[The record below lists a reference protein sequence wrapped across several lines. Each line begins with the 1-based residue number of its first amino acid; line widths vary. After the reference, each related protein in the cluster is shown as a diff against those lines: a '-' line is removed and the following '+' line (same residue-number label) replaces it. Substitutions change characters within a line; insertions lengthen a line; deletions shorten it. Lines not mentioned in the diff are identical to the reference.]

1 MSIFEKSIKQ
11 KIKEAKNNPAALLS
25 LVYPY
30 LLIIGLAI
38 GLLYVS
44 KLNIIARKEIPPPMP
59 DTAAVME
66 DLQVRAA
73 RVIPPVDVMTM
84 KNPSQDLITK
94 GKGLYSANCSSCHG
108 TDGKG
113 DGPAA
118 TGLNPAPRNYTS
130 NDGWKNGRKISDIYK
145 TLQEGIPS
153 SAMASYSYM
162 NPEDIFALAAYIRSA
177 FIQNPP
183 QDSDGDLMNLDL
195 TYNLSEGKKVPA
207 QIPVSAAEDI
217 IVKESSDKYQKII
230 NVMNSI
236 RNDSNDE
243 GAKIFYD
250 VTKNKIKA
258 LTVLSNSSDWMK
270 DEQRF
275 IDLVVNEVNQN
286 GFNDKVFDLSGDQWD
301 SLYKYLSKYM

>member
-11 KIKEAKNNPAALLS
+11 KIAEAKNNPTALLS

-30 LLIIGLAI
+30 LLVVGIVI
-38 GLLYVS
+38 GLLYVG
-44 KLNIIARKEIPPPMP
+44 KFNIIARKEVPPPQP
-59 DTAAVME
+59 DTTAVIE

-73 RVIPPVDVMTM
+73 RIIPPVDVMSM
-84 KNPSQDLITK
+84 KNPSQNLIAK
-94 GKGLYSANCSSCHG
+94 GKNLYSANCSSCHG

-118 TGLNPAPRNYTS
+118 AGLNPPPRNYTS
-130 NDGWKNGRKISDIYK
+130 NEGWKNGRKISDIYK
-145 TLQEGIPS
+145 TLQEGIPG

-162 NPEDIFALAAYIRSA
+162 NPEDIFALAEYIRSA
-177 FIQNPP
+177 FMQNPP

-207 QIPVSAAEDI
+207 QIPVSTAEDI
-217 IVKESSDKYQKII
+217 IINESSDRYQKII
-230 NVMNSI
+230 NVINSI

-243 GAKIFYD
+243 GARIFYD

-258 LTVLSNSSDWMK
+258 LTVLSNSSDWLK
-270 DEQRF
+270 DEQKF
-275 IDLVVNEVNQN
+275 IDLVVNEVDQN
-286 GFNDKVFDLSGDQWD
+286 GFNNKVFDLNGDQWD
-301 SLYKYLSKYM
+301 LLYKYLSKYM